1 MQISEN
7 IKYVG
12 VTDRKIDLFEGQYKV
27 PDGISYNSYLIVD
40 EKIAVMDAVDIN
52 FTEEWIT
59 NIKATLGEATP
70 DFLIVQHMEPDHA
83 AGILRFSEEFPEATI
98 VSSIKAVKMMQGFF
112 GTDFAGRHKAVKEG
126 EELSLGKHTLKFVE
140 APMVHWPEVIM
151 SYEVTEGILFSADGF
166 GKFGAP
172 ETDDGWVDEARRYYI
187 GIVGKY
193 GVQVQAVLKKAAAL
207 DIKKICPL
215 HGPVLSEN
223 LGYYISL
230 YDKWS
235 KYEPEEDGIT
245 VAYTSV
251 YGNTKRAAVKL
262 YESLIAKGAR
272 AELYDLARCDM
283 AEAVAS
289 AFKLSKLVLA
299 TTTYNAGV
307 FPFMHEFINHLT
319 ERGFKNRKVAF
330 IEHGSWAPMAE
341 KVMRGMLEGAKD
353 IEYAEN
359 SVRIL
364 SARMRILTQ
373 RLRHLPR
380 SFQNKYYKLRA
391 KLLTNARKNIIL

>member
-12 VTDRKIDLFEGQYKV
+12 VTDTKIDLFEGQYKV
-27 PDGISYNSYLIVD
+27 PFGITYNSYLIID
-40 EKIAVMDAVDIN
+40 DKAAVMDAVDIN
-52 FTEEWIT
+52 FTDEWIA
-59 NIKATLGEATP
+59 NIKGALDGRTP

-83 AGILRFSEEFPEATI
+83 AGIVRFAEEFPSTTI
-98 VSSIKAVKMMQGFF
+98 VSSAKAFKMMQGFF
-112 GTDFAGRHKAVKEG
+112 GTDFVDRQRIVKEG
-126 EELSLGKHTLKFVE
+126 DELSLGKHTLRFIE

-151 SYEVTEGILFSADGF
+151 SYETAEGILFSADGF

-172 ETDDGWVDEARRYYI
+172 DLSDGWVDEARRYYI

-193 GVQVQAVLKKAAAL
+193 GAQVQSVLKKAAGL

-215 HGPVLSEN
+215 HGPVLTEN

-235 KYEPEEDGIT
+235 KYEPEEDGVT
-245 VAYTSV
+245 LVYTSV
-251 YGNTKRAAVKL
+251 YGNTKKAAIKL
-262 YESLIAKGAR
+262 YNTLLEKGAR
-272 AELYDLARCDM
+272 VELFDLARCDM

-289 AFKLSKLVLA
+289 AFKLSKLVMA
-299 TTTYNAGV
+299 TTTYNSDI
-307 FPFMHEFINHLT
+307 FPFMREFIDHLT
-319 ERGFKNRKVAF
+319 ERGFKGRKVAF
-330 IEHGSWAPMAE
+330 IENGSWAPMAE
-341 KVMRGMLEGAKD
+341 KVMRAMLEASKN

-364 SARMRILTQ
+364 SAPNEDTYSKIEALADE
-373 RLRHLPR
+373 LV
-380 SFQNKYYKLRA
+380 K
-391 KLLTNARKNIIL
+391 